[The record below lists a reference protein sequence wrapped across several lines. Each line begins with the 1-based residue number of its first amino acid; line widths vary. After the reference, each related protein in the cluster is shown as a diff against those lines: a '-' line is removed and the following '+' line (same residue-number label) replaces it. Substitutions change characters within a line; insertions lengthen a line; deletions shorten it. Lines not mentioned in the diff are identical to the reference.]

1 MNERHPLD
9 QILEAALL
17 AAGEPLSTE
26 RLESLFDDHE
36 RPPRGDLRA
45 ALTRLGERLESGAL
59 ELIETA
65 SGFQVRIRQRLS
77 PWVSRLW
84 DERPQRYSRALLETL
99 ALIAYRQPVTRG
111 DIEEVRGVAVSSS
124 IMRTLTERG
133 WIRVVGQRDV
143 PGRPSVYATTRA
155 FLDDFG
161 LKTLDGLP
169 PMHELKDFE
178 ARLGELERAAGGLGD
193 SAVEAA
199 SVLGDEARSPE
210 AQAHGAG
217 AGETGGDAV
226 SGKEMDG
233 DTTRGGDSVAD
244 EVASPAQQE
253 GAEAP
258 VSDATVAS
266 DDEHATVGMADAPPH
281 AGKAST
287 QAGLSFADL
296 EARLA
301 DRARQAS
308 TVDDDGRAGTDHS
321 SDETPSET

>member
-1 MNERHPLD
+1 MNERQHLD

-36 RPPRGDLRA
+36 RPARRDMKE

-65 SGFQVRIRQRLS
+65 SGFQLRIRQRLS

-124 IMRTLTERG
+124 IMRTLSERG

-178 ARLGELERAAGGLGD
+178 ARFNELEQSADASAAAGEKAAGD
-193 SAVEAA
+193 GA
-199 SVLGDEARSPE
+199 SSDDEASRE
-210 AQAHGAG
+210 APPAG
-217 AGETGGDAV
+217 DDETSAGDAA
-226 SGKEMDG
+226 EE
-233 DTTRGGDSVAD
+233 A
-244 EVASPAQQE
+244 ASPAQQD
-253 GAEAP
+253 GALAP
-258 VSDATVAS
+258 QAGATAP
-266 DDEHATVGMADAPPH
+266 DDEHATAGMADAAPH

-301 DRARQAS
+301 DRARQAP

-321 SDETPSET
+321 SDETPSES

>member
-1 MNERHPLD
+1 MNERYPLD

-36 RPPRGDLRA
+36 RPPRGDLRE
-45 ALTRLGERLESGAL
+45 ALGRLGERLESGAL
-59 ELIETA
+59 ELVETA
-65 SGFQVRIRQRLS
+65 SGFQLRIRQRLS

-111 DIEEVRGVAVSSS
+111 DIEEVRGVAVSTS

-143 PGRPSVYATTRA
+143 PGRPSVYATTRG

-178 ARLGELERAAGGLGD
+178 ARFNALEHAADGGQHAPGGVAAGAATHD
-193 SAVEAA
+193 AEQDAAAA
-199 SVLGDEARSPE
+199 STDATGSEGTDSPE
-210 AQAHGAG
+210 AGAG
-217 AGETGGDAV
+217 NSAAEEAALPAHQDGEKAPD
-226 SGKEMDG
+226 SG
-233 DTTRGGDSVAD
+233 A
-244 EVASPAQQE
+244 A
-253 GAEAP
+253 
-258 VSDATVAS
+258 AS
-266 DDEHATVGMADAPPH
+266 DDEHATAGTADADPH

-301 DRARQAS
+301 DRSRQAS
-308 TVDDDGRAGTDHS
+308 TVDEDGRAGTDHS
-321 SDETPSET
+321 TDETPSES

>member
-1 MNERHPLD
+1 MNERYPLD

-36 RPPRGDLRA
+36 RPPRGDLRE
-45 ALTRLGERLESGAL
+45 ALGRLGERLESGAL

-65 SGFQVRIRQRLS
+65 SGFQLRIRQRLS

-111 DIEEVRGVAVSSS
+111 DIEEVRGVAVSTS

-143 PGRPSVYATTRA
+143 PGRPSVYATTRG

-161 LKTLDGLP
+161 LKTLEGLP

-178 ARLGELERAAGGLGD
+178 ARFNALEQAADGGQHAQGGEADGAATHDAEQDDAAVSTQETGTEATGNEDTATQETSAGD
-193 SAVEAA
+193 AADEAA
-199 SVLGDEARSPE
+199 SPAHQDGEKAPE
-210 AQAHGAG
+210 SGA
-217 AGETGGDAV
+217 A
-226 SGKEMDG
+226 
-233 DTTRGGDSVAD
+233 
-244 EVASPAQQE
+244 
-253 GAEAP
+253 AP
-258 VSDATVAS
+258 K
-266 DDEHATVGMADAPPH
+266 DEHATAGTTDADPH

-308 TVDDDGRAGTDHS
+308 TVDEDGRAGTDHS
-321 SDETPSET
+321 TDETPSES

>member
-1 MNERHPLD
+1 MNERQHLD

-36 RPPRGDLRA
+36 RPARRDMKE

-65 SGFQVRIRQRLS
+65 SGFQLRIRQRLS

-124 IMRTLTERG
+124 IMRTLSERG

-178 ARLGELERAAGGLGD
+178 ARFNELEQSADASAAAGEKAAGD
-193 SAVEAA
+193 GA
-199 SVLGDEARSPE
+199 SSDDEASRE
-210 AQAHGAG
+210 ALPAG
-217 AGETGGDAV
+217 DDETSAGDAA
-226 SGKEMDG
+226 EE
-233 DTTRGGDSVAD
+233 A
-244 EVASPAQQE
+244 ASPAQQD
-253 GAEAP
+253 GAPAP
-258 VSDATVAS
+258 QAGATAP
-266 DDEHATVGMADAPPH
+266 DDEHATAGMADAAPH

-301 DRARQAS
+301 GRARQAP

-321 SDETPSET
+321 SDETPSES